1 MQVTVFGLILMPLC
15 VAFAYNPVR
24 LLQVAFLAAPFEA
37 AAALVLGGF
46 GLQPAMVPGL
56 LFLMYVTTQYAL
68 GMRYPGEGR
77 AFRALLPLAALLLY
91 AIVSAWILP
100 DSFAGSVMVEPQ
112 KRDPAAPDLFV
123 PLQFSSGNVTQTLYL
138 ALNVVCALVTA
149 AFATRAEIPYR
160 RIIAAYLLSGYVVAG
175 LALWQFASKF
185 TGIPFPDDVLQ
196 SNPGF
201 AIVSQD
207 LGAVPRIQ
215 GPFSEPAGLAS
226 YMCGIAFCSL
236 WLSVRGYRTM
246 RPNILFG
253 LALFIVLL
261 STSTTGIVIA
271 AVGLPITLAV
281 GSVGGDPRA
290 LANIGKTIGML
301 ALVGVVVV
309 APALILRP
317 SLMDSINTI
326 VDSTLNKTSSDSYE
340 ERQASDD
347 GAMALIAPTY
357 GLGVGWGSYR
367 SSSFLPGLLANAG
380 VFGVVMLLWQ
390 AARLY
395 TLRKRVVF
403 RSHPGQVLVDGFLA
417 SLCAQLGTAL
427 LSAPMIN
434 SLAFFLQLGCV
445 VGTQLRMSMDH
456 PRSRVTV
463 HSTAAS

>member
-1 MQVTVFGLILMPLC
+1 MQVTVFGLLLMPLC

-24 LLQVAFLAAPFEA
+24 LLQLAFLAAPFEA

-56 LFLMYVTTQYAL
+56 LFLMYVVTQYAL
-68 GMRYPGEGR
+68 GMRYPGEGG

-91 AIVSAWILP
+91 AMVSAWILP
-100 DSFAGSVMVEPQ
+100 DAFAGSVMVEPQ

-138 ALNVVCALVTA
+138 AVNVICALVTA

-185 TGIPFPDDVLQ
+185 TGIPFPDDLLQ

-226 YMCGIAFCSL
+226 YMCGVAF

-253 LALFIVLL
+253 LALFVVLL
-261 STSTTGIVIA
+261 STSTTGIVTA

-301 ALVGVVVV
+301 ALIGVFVV
-309 APALILRP
+309 APVLILKP
-317 SLMDSINTI
+317 SLMDSISTI

-340 ERQASDD
+340 ERTASDD

-380 VFGVVMLLWQ
+380 VFGVIMLLWQ

-395 TLRKRVVF
+395 ALRKRVVF
-403 RSHPGQVLVDGFLA
+403 RFHPGQVLVDGFLA

-456 PRSRVTV
+456 RRSRDII
-463 HSTAAS
+463 HSPAAT